1 MAPVVGTSQLRT
13 MRLLGAGLLV
23 AVLAGVLWVRRP
35 ISDPAVQTIP
45 FDKAPWAVAVDARTG
60 YTFIVDHAAGSGGPP
75 GGSGGGSRGG
85 AGGFSGGYFG
95 EGSLS
100 ILDLNTGKVLRSVSV
115 GPDPRQVAVDE
126 RSERVFVTNDDNA
139 TVSVL
144 DARTGTVLGALS
156 VGQRPHAVTVDPSG
170 HHAFVANTADN
181 TISVLDAARALV
193 QRTMHVSSDL
203 FLDSATLAAGGDRI
217 VVGGAGAVYVLDAHS
232 GTIMHSIAL
241 DGPMALDAAAGQL
254 YVAGAGGV
262 RVLGLTQGHVR
273 RVIPVNGTVSALALD
288 ARRHRLFVLR
298 AGNVNGNG
306 VSASAGS
313 VSVIDTR
320 SGAVLRTLPAGVAP
334 GAMAIDEQT
343 GRAVIVNAGG
353 QVSGP
358 DLWGWLPHWLRS
370 HLPFLP
376 GSSSTT
382 RTVPGSVTVIDLSR
396 Q

>member
-23 AVLAGVLWVRRP
+23 VVLAGVLWLRRP
-35 ISDPAVQTIP
+35 VSDPAVQTIP

-60 YTFIVDHAAGSGGPP
+60 YAFIVDHADGP
-75 GGSGGGSRGG
+75 GGSVGSGGSRGG
-85 AGGFSGGYFG
+85 AGGFSGGFFG

-100 ILDLNTGKVLRSVSV
+100 TLDLNTGKVLRSVPV

-156 VGQRPHAVTVDPSG
+156 VGERPHAVTVDTSS
-170 HHAFVANTADN
+170 HHAFVANTAAN
-181 TISVLDAARALV
+181 SISVLDTVRALV
-193 QRTMHVSSDL
+193 QRTLHVSSDL
-203 FLDSATLAAGGDRI
+203 FLDSATLAASGNRI
-217 VVGGAGAVYVLDAHS
+217 VVGDAGAVYVLDAHS
-232 GTIMHSIAL
+232 GAIVHSIAL

-262 RVLGLTQGHVR
+262 RVLGLAQGHVR

-298 AGNVNGNG
+298 TAEVNGKG

-334 GAMAIDEQT
+334 SAMAVDEGT
-343 GRAVIVNAGG
+343 GRAVIVNTGG

-370 HLPFLP
+370 RLPFLP